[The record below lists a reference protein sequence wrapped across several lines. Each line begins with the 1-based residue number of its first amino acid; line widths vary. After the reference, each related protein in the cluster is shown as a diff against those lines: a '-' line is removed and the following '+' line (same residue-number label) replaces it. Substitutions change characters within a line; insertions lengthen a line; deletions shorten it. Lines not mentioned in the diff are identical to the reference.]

1 MAELETHRPLDS
13 RQFMIAI
20 KKLADSVSYGTDK
33 SPFLGS
39 GLEYVQSRP
48 YVPGDAV
55 KTIDWR
61 VTARTGVPHVKE
73 YESPKC
79 LPVWFVVDS
88 SASMT
93 LSSIQVS
100 KYQLAV
106 QIAGGLAL
114 ACLDRVSPVGV
125 LGAGGREINIRPS
138 LSREK
143 VLVWL
148 HELRHFRFDEPT
160 ALGEKLLAL
169 NPSLRE
175 RALIFI
181 LSDLHDPEA
190 IPAMKLLGQNHDV
203 AVLLLRDPAEDSL
216 SGAGWMRGREVES
229 GRSFTTSG
237 RRRFTSLADTTQ
249 ELKQSS
255 IDHFCIHTE
264 RPFLAALRLFLQ
276 SRNLLTR

>member
-1 MAELETHRPLDS
+1 MPELENNRPLDS
-13 RQFMIAI
+13 RQFILAI

-48 YVPGDAV
+48 YVAGDAV

-79 LPVWFVVDS
+79 LPVWFVVDT

-93 LSSIQVS
+93 LSSTALS

-125 LGAGGREINIRPS
+125 LGAGDREINIRPS

-143 VLVWL
+143 ILMWL
-148 HELRHFRFDEPT
+148 HELRHFNFVEST
-160 ALGEKLLAL
+160 ELSKKLLAL
-169 NPSLRE
+169 LEGESAGNQFPS
-175 RALIFI
+175 
-181 LSDLHDPEA
+181 SDHSSLPT
-190 IPAMKLLGQNHDV
+190 PLMKV
-203 AVLLLRDPAEDSL
+203 
-216 SGAGWMRGREVES
+216 EV
-229 GRSFTTSG
+229 TMVC
-237 RRRFTSLADTTQ
+237 A
-249 ELKQSS
+249 
-255 IDHFCIHTE
+255 
-264 RPFLAALRLFLQ
+264 
-276 SRNLLTR
+276 